1 MNLTDALRLAYLE
14 GVKLALA
21 EKRFGPFV
29 FKIDRPKGYVKTWDQ
44 PDGSV
49 KKYTYPVDY
58 GYLVRHTGEDGEGLD
73 FFVGDDAG
81 APVESFMKLKP
92 GADGKM
98 VEDETKFMIGLTAA
112 ERAKVLALYKDGELV
127 DHRKYKDV
135 YELVAHLASFRGKKK
150 TANLAMLRRLNH
162 FEELAA
168 HANPQLKAVG
178 QRLLNQVAT
187 AVPKPI
193 APQGPMMLERAMR
206 PLARA

>member
-1 MNLTDALRLAYLE
+1 MNLVDAFRAAYLE

-29 FKIDRPKGYVKTWDQ
+29 FRIDRPKGYVKTWDQ

-73 FFVGDDAG
+73 FFVGDDAS

-92 GADGKM
+92 GAGGKM
-98 VEDETKFMIGLTAA
+98 VEDETKFLIGLTAE
-112 ERAKVLALYKDGELV
+112 ERKKVLALYKEGELV

-135 YELVAHLASFRGKKK
+135 YELVEHLK
-150 TANLAMLRRLNH
+150 TFKSKR
-162 FEELAA
+162 
-168 HANPQLKAVG
+168 KS
-178 QRLLNQVAT
+178 
-187 AVPKPI
+187 
-193 APQGPMMLERAMR
+193 
-206 PLARA
+206 